1 MFTLLLY
8 FLALGW
14 LIYSWFKDRGGKTKQ
29 ALKKGVKSFLAI
41 FPPSFATVLLV
52 IGLMFTFISPD
63 FILPTN
69 RKLFWFLRHAGD
81 VGIRSRDSYSRL
93 CSFSPLAAS
102 LIELGAGVMQ
112 VAVFISTLMTVG
124 IVTAPLEI
132 KYFGR
137 KAVIW
142 RNGLNYVF
150 AFIVAFI
157 IGKVVQG

>member
-14 LIYSWFKDRGGKTKQ
+14 LIYSWFKDRGKTKQ

-41 FPPSFATVLLV
+41 FPSFATILLV

-63 FILPTN
+63 FI
-69 RKLFWFLRHAGD
+69 
-81 VGIRSRDSYSRL
+81 SRL
-93 CSFSPLAAS
+93 IGNSSGFLGMLVTSVLGAVTLIPGFVAFPLAAS

>member
-14 LIYSWFKDRGGKTKQ
+14 LIYSWFKDRGKTKQ
-29 ALKKGVKSFLAI
+29 ALKKGAKSFLAI
-41 FPPSFATVLLV
+41 FPSFATVLLV

-63 FILPTN
+63 FI
-69 RKLFWFLRHAGD
+69 
-81 VGIRSRDSYSRL
+81 SRL
-93 CSFSPLAAS
+93 IGNSSGFLGMLVTSVLGAVTLIPGFVAFPLAAS

>member
-14 LIYSWFKDRGGKTKQ
+14 LIYSWFKDRGKTKQ

-41 FPPSFATVLLV
+41 FPSFATVLLV

-63 FILPTN
+63 FI
-69 RKLFWFLRHAGD
+69 
-81 VGIRSRDSYSRL
+81 SRL
-93 CSFSPLAAS
+93 IGNSSGFLGMLVTSVLGAVTLIPGFVAFPLAAS